1 MPPGVET
8 GVRLKLTGEGGQGAK
23 GGGNGDLYVYIEVR
37 EHSIFKREGNDVICE
52 TPISFTQAAL
62 GCEIAIPTLEG
73 KVTMKIPEGTQTGKV
88 FRLRGKG
95 IVSLQGYG
103 KGDQLVVLKV
113 ETPANLSS
121 RQRELLE
128 EFAHLS
134 GEDVNPQHKNFF
146 DKVKEMFS

>member
-1 MPPGVET
+1 VPAGVET
-8 GVRLKLTGEGGQGAK
+8 GIRLKLTGEGGQGK

-37 EHSIFKREGNDVICE
+37 EHAIFRRDGNDVICE
-52 TPISFTQAAL
+52 IPISFTQAAL
-62 GCEIAIPTLEG
+62 GCDIAVPTLEG
-73 KVTMKIPEGTQTGKV
+73 RVSMKIPEGVQTGRI

-113 ETPANLSS
+113 ETPTNLNS

-128 EFAHLS
+128 EFAQLS
-134 GEDVNPQHKNFF
+134 GEDVNPHHKNFF